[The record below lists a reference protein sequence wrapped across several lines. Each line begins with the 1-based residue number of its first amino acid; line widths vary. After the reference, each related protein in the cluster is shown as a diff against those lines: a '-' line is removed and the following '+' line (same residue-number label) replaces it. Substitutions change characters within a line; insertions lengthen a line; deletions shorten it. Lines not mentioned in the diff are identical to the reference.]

1 MTTGSD
7 ALCGE
12 TPAPRVIA
20 TDLDGT
26 LLRSD
31 GTVSPRTAR
40 ALRRAEDAGLSV
52 VFVTARP
59 PRWIEALREYVGGH
73 GTVIAGNGAFVM
85 DLLSGTVEEYGFDG
99 AALLTVAR
107 ALRDAFPDVGL
118 AVERRTGMAREVA
131 FASPHGED
139 ALTRTV
145 PLLEHLDDLD
155 EVPTGKLLA
164 AVPDHAGSDFLDAV
178 SSAVG
183 EQGIVAYSGVGHLA
197 EISAPGV
204 TKAAA
209 LARWC
214 EERGVGSEAVWA
226 FGDMPNDLPMLA
238 WAGVSFAMAS
248 GHPEVIAA
256 ASHGCPANDEDGVAA
271 VIEALLTRSRL
282 EGTSWKGS

>member
-1 MTTGSD
+1 MTTPSD

-12 TPAPRVIA
+12 TSAPSVIA

-40 ALRRAEDAGLSV
+40 ALRRAEDAGLPV

-59 PRWIEALREYVGGH
+59 PRWIDVLREHVGSH

-85 DLLSGTVEEYGFDG
+85 DLVSGNVEEHGFDG

-107 ALRDAFPDVGL
+107 ALRDVFPDVGL
-118 AVERRTGMAREVA
+118 AVERRSGMIRELA
-131 FASPHGED
+131 FSSPHGED
-139 ALTRTV
+139 SLAGTV
-145 PLLEHLDDLD
+145 SLLEHLDDLD

-164 AVPDHAGSDFLDAV
+164 VVPARAGSDFLDAV

-209 LARWC
+209 LERWC
-214 EERGVGSEAVWA
+214 AGRGVGSAAVWA
-226 FGDMPNDLPMLA
+226 FGDMPNDLPMLT
-238 WAGVSFAMAS
+238 WAGVSFAMAN
-248 GHPEVIAA
+248 GHPEVIAT
-256 ASHGCPANDEDGVAA
+256 ASHACPTNDEDGVAA
-271 VIEALLTRSRL
+271 VIEALLSRSRR
-282 EGTSWKGS
+282 